1 MMYLLPIAL
10 ITLLPATLAW
20 PPHQGPGSG
29 SQSNECSQAVV
40 ALATGI
46 HLNIVGQYAEY
57 NGTLAV
63 LAVES
68 TTPVDQEAFLLAK
81 GELLSDIQGGM
92 NIRLFNQQIAPPG
105 NAAISGLAKYA
116 SAQQTEQ
123 QLAEGLTGDPSTDA
137 SALSSLKSDIM
148 AGIKLNENNLKKV
161 RSPSARSRWAAE

>member
-1 MMYLLPIAL
+1 MYLLPVAL

-20 PPHQGPGSG
+20 SPRQGPGSG

-40 ALATGI
+40 ALAAGI
-46 HLNIVGQYAEY
+46 HLNIVGQHAEY

-68 TTPVDQEAFLLAK
+68 KTPVNQEAFLLAK
-81 GELLSDIQGGM
+81 GQLLSDIQGGM

-148 AGIKLNENNLKKV
+148 AGIKLNENNLQKV
-161 RSPSARSRWAAE
+161 RFLSTRSRCAVQ

>member
-1 MMYLLPIAL
+1 MYLLPITL

-20 PPHQGPGSG
+20 PPQHAPGSG

-68 TTPVDQEAFLLAK
+68 ATPVDHDAFLLAK
-81 GELLSDIQGGM
+81 GQLLSDIQGGM
-92 NIRLFNQQIAPPG
+92 NIRLFNQQIAPSG

-161 RSPSARSRWAAE
+161 RFPSARGIWTVE